1 MQNSFLKN
9 LSTFVFIAFCFPVSL
24 VGQHNNSPLA
34 RADSLFQQKRYT
46 QSFELYHS
54 IFEQHQY
61 TPAMLLKMAYI
72 EEGLN
77 RIAYSAYYLNLYY
90 LATQDDAAQ
99 IKLDELSQ
107 KYRLE
112 GYETSETDRLF
123 TLYRQHDSEITLA
136 LSALTLFLFIAI
148 LVQGLR
154 SPKKPR
160 VAWGLLIVVSLLF
173 LAHFNFGTGQAKAI
187 ITKNNTYIMTGPSAG
202 ASVIAVVRDGH
213 RVNIKGKKDVWVK
226 VEWGDT
232 HGYIKETNVLP
243 VML

>member
-9 LSTFVFIAFCFPVSL
+9 LSIVIFIALCFPLSL
-24 VGQHNNSPLA
+24 AGQQNKSPLT

-46 QSFELYHS
+46 QSFELYRS
-54 IFEQHQY
+54 IFEHHQY

-99 IKLDELSQ
+99 VKLDELSQ

-112 GYETSETDRLF
+112 GYERGETDRLF
-123 TLYRQHDSEITLA
+123 MLYRQFEATVTLA
-136 LSALTLFLFIAI
+136 LIALILFLFTFMS
-148 LVQGLR
+148 VQRLR
-154 SPKKPR
+154 YHKQPQTT
-160 VAWGLLIVVSLLF
+160 WGLLIVVSLLF
-173 LAHFNFGTGQAKAI
+173 LAHLNFGAGQAKGI

-202 ASVIAVVRDGH
+202 ASVLAVVRDGH
-213 RVNIKGKKDVWVK
+213 RVNIQGKKDVWVK
-226 VEWGDT
+226 VEWGDAI
-232 HGYIKETNVLP
+232 GYIKETHVLP
-243 VML
+243 LTL

>member
-9 LSTFVFIAFCFPVSL
+9 LSLIIFIALCFPLSL
-24 VGQHNNSPLA
+24 AGQQNKSPLT

-46 QSFELYHS
+46 QSFEIYRS

-112 GYETSETDRLF
+112 GYETAETDRLF
-123 TLYRQHDSEITLA
+123 MLYRQYETKVTLA
-136 LSALTLFLFIAI
+136 LIALILFLFTFIS
-148 LVQGLR
+148 VQRLR
-154 SPKKPR
+154 YQKQ
-160 VAWGLLIVVSLLF
+160 AHTIWGLLILVSLIF
-173 LAHFNFGTGQAKAI
+173 MAHFNLGTGQAKAI

-202 ASVIAVVRDGH
+202 ASVLAVVRDGH

-226 VEWGDT
+226 VEWGDAT
-232 HGYIKETNVLP
+232 GYIKEAHVLP
-243 VML
+243 ITL

>member
-9 LSTFVFIAFCFPVSL
+9 LSIVIFITLCFPLSL
-24 VGQHNNSPLA
+24 AGQQNKSPLT
-34 RADSLFQQKRYT
+34 RADSLFQQKRFT
-46 QSFELYHS
+46 QSFELYRS

-99 IKLDELSQ
+99 VKLDELSQ

-112 GYETSETDRLF
+112 GYETGETDRLF
-123 TLYRQHDSEITLA
+123 ILYRQHEAKVTLA
-136 LSALTLFLFIAI
+136 LIALILFLFTFIS
-148 LVQGLR
+148 VQRLR
-154 SPKKPR
+154 YQKQ
-160 VAWGLLIVVSLLF
+160 AHTTWGLLIVVSLLF
-173 LAHFNFGTGQAKAI
+173 LAHLNFGAGQTKAI

-226 VEWGDT
+226 VEWGDAT
-232 HGYIKETNVLP
+232 GYIKETNVLP
-243 VML
+243 ITL